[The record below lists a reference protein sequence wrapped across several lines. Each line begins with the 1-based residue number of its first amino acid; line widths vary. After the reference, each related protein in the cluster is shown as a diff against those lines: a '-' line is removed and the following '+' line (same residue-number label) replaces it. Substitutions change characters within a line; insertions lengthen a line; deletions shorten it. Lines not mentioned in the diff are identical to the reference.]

1 MSDSID
7 RRKFLE
13 KSVLVAGAAGAIARA
28 RGRPQAQAPAL
39 NSTAGLVA
47 KPVRLGFI
55 GVGIRGTLLMEAA
68 AGISGVEI
76 VAVADCYKRP
86 PRSCARAGHPRPAH
100 DGRLPTL
107 LARPDVDAVV
117 IVDAR
122 PLAPPD
128 AATLSLPASTSTARS
143 R

>member
-28 RGRPQAQAPAL
+28 RPAAAQAPAPAL

-55 GVGIRGTLLMEAA
+55 GVGIRGTL
-68 AGISGVEI
+68 
-76 VAVADCYKRP
+76 
-86 PRSCARAGHPRPAH
+86 
-100 DGRLPTL
+100 RL
-107 LARPDVDAVV
+107 
-117 IVDAR
+117 
-122 PLAPPD
+122 
-128 AATLSLPASTSTARS
+128 
-143 R
+143 